1 MKWATVISLC
11 FESWSFFGVLTKG
24 SLSKFQL
31 MNLFMFDKLP
41 HKKCY
46 GCGPVWDRI
55 KQKKCVIKASQQWV
69 LSSVGMSVY

>member
-1 MKWATVISLC
+1 
-11 FESWSFFGVLTKG
+11 
-24 SLSKFQL
+24 
-31 MNLFMFDKLP
+31 MFDELP

-46 GCGPVWDRI
+46 GCGQVWDRI

>member
-1 MKWATVISLC
+1 
-11 FESWSFFGVLTKG
+11 
-24 SLSKFQL
+24 
-31 MNLFMFDKLP
+31 MNLFMFDELP